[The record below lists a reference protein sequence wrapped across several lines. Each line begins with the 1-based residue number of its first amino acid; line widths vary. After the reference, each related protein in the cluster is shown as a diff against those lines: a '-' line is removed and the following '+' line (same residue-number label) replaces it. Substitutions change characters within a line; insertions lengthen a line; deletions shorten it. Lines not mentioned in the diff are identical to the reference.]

1 MESALLAA
9 TGQTGFHLPAPTT
22 SGRHGGWTQLRSA
35 GTWTFTYTPNGERA
49 SETNN
54 PVAGYQGNWNY
65 AYDIW
70 GNLTHAYW
78 NGQLVYE
85 AQYDAFGNRVWAK
98 VGNQQR
104 YYLYEG
110 DTLVAELD
118 ASGNLMAEYVWGL
131 LGPIARVGR
140 ASGFPVPTARVQL
153 YVLDGLGHVRV
164 LLGRTQSG
172 WQITDSYAYDSWGN
186 LIGCTGNTNQPFTW
200 NGAYGYEYNPATGLY
215 HVGAREYDPRTA
227 RWLQRDPIDAASG
240 DPNLYRYAGNDPINQ
255 VDPDGTDWSYHDLL
269 DAVGFI
275 PGLGEAAD
283 ALNAI
288 GYALE
293 GDYVNAAISAAGM
306 LPGGDVLKAGRLAK
320 KVVQEVVEEGAE
332 QVAKRE
338 AKNAL
343 QEQGK
348 KHANK
353 TSGNNPY
360 AQKGKEVHKRFK
372 EEAKQKGWDPE
383 KVMTGKGGQKVRPD
397 AYDPKTDR
405 CKDLKPNTKRGRQ
418 RGKEKQKKY
427 KDVLGKET
435 DIIYYDPDTG
445 TIYW

>member
-1 MESALLAA
+1 
-9 TGQTGFHLPAPTT
+9 
-22 SGRHGGWTQLRSA
+22 
-35 GTWTFTYTPNGERA
+35 
-49 SETNN
+49 
-54 PVAGYQGNWNY
+54 
-65 AYDIW
+65 
-70 GNLTHAYW
+70 
-78 NGQLVYE
+78 
-85 AQYDAFGNRVWAK
+85 
-98 VGNQQR
+98 
-104 YYLYEG
+104 
-110 DTLVAELD
+110 
-118 ASGNLMAEYVWGL
+118 
-131 LGPIARVGR
+131 
-140 ASGFPVPTARVQL
+140 
-153 YVLDGLGHVRV
+153 
-164 LLGRTQSG
+164 
-172 WQITDSYAYDSWGN
+172 
-186 LIGCTGNTNQPFTW
+186 
-200 NGAYGYEYNPATGLY
+200 LY

-348 KHANK
+348 KLAGRSK
-353 TSGNNPY
+353 RQERLSEL
-360 AQKGKEVHKRFK
+360 KE
-372 EEAKQKGWDPE
+372 
-383 KVMTGKGGQKVRPD
+383 
-397 AYDPKTDR
+397 DPKQPKHVR
-405 CKDLKPNTKRGRQ
+405 GWIKQEENEMKRGKKKHRRNPPGYELAHR
-418 RGKEKQKKY
+418 RGKEARKGYDYEHSDLQC
-427 KDVLGKET
+427 KDRHQLQHQVERRRKRK
-435 DIIYYDPDTG
+435 
-445 TIYW
+445 